1 MAQAQNKQIL
11 ESPLLAMGHR
21 YVFYTSLLN
30 EESDNYKELGAYAQQ
45 QIQHFAS
52 TLTMTGENQ
61 GGQQI
66 MQAINFLRDSAEF
79 ERQKELNFFK
89 HYETSYP
96 EIRQLFNIN
105 PEDIVNDYPTFIANI
120 NRAMKGTETLKKEL
134 HSEIKRIRENRKA
147 SDDYFRKSKEIK
159 KLKDEE
165 EKQQYELDM
174 KIDKNIQSHNNAR
187 FFFTANGDSAFKSTF
202 QNNRGNMSILAD
214 LIIEKYGAQLFTWS
228 NSKGLLLNERQR
240 SALIAALVMKAN
252 ELFVSDFTNIDI
264 NAVKAKSIVNSQPF
278 ERFVTKL
285 LESPDLVATLDSL
298 ISQYHMADGDIED
311 IKKNAESIK
320 KIEKTLYASWHNLSK
335 EEQKKDFD
343 SWRKDIGMT
352 TDDIRK
358 MIASINTIRVQSYY
372 ISEDLSMLD
381 LVSNGISAI
390 LGGGRNPTDDIQAGT
405 LITTIDYDQKRLA
418 ALDKQLWERQKKHY
432 NKIGATSTYESFMK
446 NTQELLDAR
455 REQETL
461 IQKFL
466 EHTELGS
473 KGLNEL
479 FSHITI
485 HSTVKGYESAGSYTF
500 EKEGGFGGA
509 AFGST
514 LDSELKIIDSMAQ
527 AGGLDPLDID
537 NLFIAMINCGQLMIG
552 QPIKHVIENYFSA
565 FMGMLMFNDAQ
576 LFAQDVQKWLQDQ
589 TELTTVQDL
598 HIYQLNGI
606 IVPSSYILQ
615 ETYNAMSKLQTMDT
629 SYRGV
634 RAVFKTDDAKPITG
648 DWEGTSQRAIE
659 KTKLERM
666 HFLAGFIDLLD
677 DIESR
682 LKNI

>member
-1 MAQAQNKQIL
+1 MKSSNGQIL
-11 ESPLLAMGHR
+11 ESPLLAVGRR
-21 YVFYTSLLN
+21 YVFYKSLFSEPSSKYQELGEYASTQINNFSTSLGM
-30 EESDNYKELGAYAQQ
+30 S
-45 QIQHFAS
+45 
-52 TLTMTGENQ
+52 GENQ

-66 MQAINFLRDSAEF
+66 MQAINFLQNSADF

-89 HYETSYP
+89 HYETAYP
-96 EIRQLFNIN
+96 EIKKLF
-105 PEDIVNDYPTFIANI
+105 DISAKDILKDYPTFIANI

-134 HSEIKRIRENRKA
+134 HSEIKRIRENREA

-165 EKQQYELDM
+165 EKQQYEIDM
-174 KIDKNIQSHNNAR
+174 QIDKNIQSHNNAR

-214 LIIEKYGAQLFTWS
+214 LIIKKYGVQLFTWS

-264 NAVKAKSIVNSQPF
+264 NVVKAESIVNSQPF
-278 ERFVTKL
+278 EKFVTKL

-298 ISQYHMADGDIED
+298 ISQYHMADGNMED

-320 KIEKTLYASWHNLSK
+320 KIEKALYASWNNLSK
-335 EEQKKDFD
+335 EEKKKDFD

-358 MIASINTIRVQSYY
+358 MIASINTIKVQSYY
-372 ISEDLSMLD
+372 VSEDLSMLD

-418 ALDKQLWERQKKHY
+418 TLDKQLWERQKKHY
-432 NKIGATSTYESFMK
+432 NKIGATSTYESFMQ

-455 REQETL
+455 REQEAL

-466 EHTELGS
+466 KHTEFGS

-552 QPIKHVIENYFSA
+552 EPLKHTIENYFSA

-576 LFAQDVQKWLQDQ
+576 LFASDVKAWLQDK
-589 TELTTVQDL
+589 TELSTVQDL
-598 HIYQLNGI
+598 HLYQLNGI

-615 ETYNAMSKLQTMDT
+615 ETYNAMSKLQVMDAQ
-629 SYRGV
+629 YRGV
-634 RAVFKTDDAKPITG
+634 RATLKTDNAKPITG
-648 DWEGTSQRAIE
+648 DWEGTSKRAIE

-666 HFLAGFIDLLD
+666 HFLAGFIDLLE

-682 LKNI
+682 LNNL